1 MKMQQKIAVYFLAA
15 LIFFIGSGLPF
26 VSAFEPAPIPKE
38 DTTASFIESQPATQ
52 LILFQQK
59 PATLLSSGWES
70 SPKIPGF
77 IFVNPNL
84 QIQNPELTEV
94 GQIFV
99 VDLDSFH
106 PCKSLFLFPFHDFI

>member
-15 LIFFIGSGLPF
+15 LIFIIGSGLPRVF
-26 VSAFEPAPIPKE
+26 AFELAPIPKE
-38 DTTASFIESQPATQ
+38 DTTVSFIEPQPAAQ

-77 IFVNPNL
+77 VFFNPDL

-99 VDLDSFH
+99 VDLDSFY

>member
-15 LIFFIGSGLPF
+15 LIFFIGAGLPM
-26 VSAFEPAPIPKE
+26 VTAYKIAPFQKE
-38 DTTASFIESQPATQ
+38 NASVSFIEPLPAAQ

-59 PATLLSSGWES
+59 TATLLSSGWES

-77 IFVNPNL
+77 IFFNLNL

-99 VDLDSFH
+99 VDLDSFY
-106 PCKSLFLFPFHDFI
+106 PCKSLLLFPFHDFI